1 MPMQKFSTL
10 FYCFN
15 HFQKDVRNTSI
26 HQLENDVEA
35 EILNHMGP
43 SEESIKNILNF
54 ARSYEALETQSAGYV
69 EMILNW

>member
-15 HFQKDVRNTSI
+15 HFQDDMNYSTI
-26 HQLENDVEA
+26 HQFENNVEP
-35 EILNHMGP
+35 EILNNMGP

-69 EMILNW
+69 EMILN